1 MKIQATK
8 PTPRR
13 MLSLSTWEKLGTT
26 LVNALVIGMLVIY
39 LFPMVYMVATS
50 LMTGQQLGDPYA
62 PPYPAVPVTYAY
74 EGKDLKVYKVPFA
87 NGVRDLALVKP
98 GRRASQ
104 FIDPQNPG
112 AGLIDWQGS
121 WRAIP
126 GVYRFQVTLENF
138 ELLFRTVR
146 FPKLIRNTLLAAI
159 ISTAAVL
166 TSSLVVAYGFARY
179 PLPGGNLLF
188 YALIATMLI
197 PDKVTLVPTYFFYV
211 RVLDWNG
218 TWLPILLPFFFGS
231 ALFIFLLRQN
241 FRSIPKEVEEA
252 AMLDGAGPLRTLF
265 SVVIPQSWPVII
277 TVVLLHFFFIWNE
290 TRQASLYL
298 GIRRDLAPV
307 SFGIQNFQ
315 SLAPTQNLLQASAL
329 IVLLVPVVVLLLSQ
343 RHFMRNLVI
352 TGMER

>member
-1 MKIQATK
+1 MKMQATK
-8 PTPRR
+8 PGRR
-13 MLSLSTWEKLGTT
+13 RLSLEAWERLGTVF
-26 LVNALVIGMLVIY
+26 VNVLVIGMLVIY
-39 LFPMVYMVATS
+39 LFPMVYMAATS
-50 LMTGQQLGDPYA
+50 LMTSQQLGDPYA
-62 PPYPAVPVTYAY
+62 PPYPAVPVTYTH
-74 EGKDLKVYKVPFA
+74 EGEAVRVYKVPFA
-87 NGVRDLALVKP
+87 DGVRELALVKP

-126 GVYRFQVTLENF
+126 GVYRFQATLENYAM
-138 ELLFRTVR
+138 LFRTVR
-146 FPKLIRNTLLAAI
+146 FPQLIRNTLLAAA

-166 TSSLVVAYGFARY
+166 ASSLVVAYGFARY
-179 PLPGGNLLF
+179 PLPGGDLLF

-197 PDKVTLVPTYFFYV
+197 PDKATLVPSYFFFI
-211 RVLDWNG
+211 RVLNWNG
-218 TWLPILLPFFFGS
+218 SWLPILLPFFFGS

-265 SVVIPQSWPVII
+265 AVVIPQSWPVII
-277 TVVLLHFFFIWNE
+277 TVALLHFFYIWNE

-307 SFGIQNFQ
+307 SFGIQNYQ

-329 IVLLVPVVVLLLSQ
+329 IVLLVPVVVLLLGQ